1 MRLTDIVD
9 PNLTVYDAKE
19 VETMLQV
26 ALLCTQGSPEDRP
39 KMGEIIH
46 MLRGQGLAERWAE
59 WEQIEEVRN
68 EEFSRLSHQFAWGE
82 DSTQDQEAIQLSQA
96 R

>member
-1 MRLTDIVD
+1 MRISDIVD
-9 PNLTVYDAKE
+9 PNLTIYNAKE
-19 VETMLQV
+19 VEMMLQV

-39 KMGEIIH
+39 KMGEVIH

-59 WEQIEEVRN
+59 WEQIEQVRDQDR
-68 EEFSRLSHQFAWGE
+68 SRMSYQFAWGE